1 MLQSLQVPLLQHNFF
16 SVASKTTKQ
25 TKLLKMAAV
34 KAEAKYAAVPEDEE
48 GAQATAAVAVAIKKE
63 TDDEAPSLSSDAH
76 DVKENKSQLEVE
88 GQPWKQGE
96 RQQPAFRDKWFVVV
110 FLLHLMAIIATAITL
125 GSNVFSNSALDD
137 SSFNGNSEEPKDD
150 ADAPAGMFGAIIVIS
165 TLLSP
170 TLSIVALGIMSKNAV
185 KLLEFSLI
193 FGMVYLQQSW
203 PSMLVRHGIAFLT
216 LLLTS
221 RQLLQPYN
229 SILES
234 CLWPSHQW

>member
-1 MLQSLQVPLLQHNFF
+1 LLQHNFF

-137 SSFNGNSEEPKDD
+137 SSFNGNSEDPKMTRMHQLACLEP
-150 ADAPAGMFGAIIVIS
+150 
-165 TLLSP
+165 LLS
-170 TLSIVALGIMSKNAV
+170 
-185 KLLEFSLI
+185 FR
-193 FGMVYLQQSW
+193 
-203 PSMLVRHGIAFLT
+203 PSCRQPCR
-216 LLLTS
+216 LLLS
-221 RQLLQPYN
+221 V
-229 SILES
+229 S
-234 CLWPSHQW
+234 CPRTQSSYWSFP